1 MKKVLKISVIVF
13 LTLFGVLL
21 ILPFAFKNQIK
32 AIAQEQIDKKIDAKV
47 RFSGVHL
54 SFIRNFPN
62 ISAGL
67 EHINVIGKGEFS
79 KDTLISAER
88 FRAVV
93 DIMSIFRGET
103 YKINQIILDKP
114 VIHALVHTNGNPNW
128 DIFLSEETVAKEE
141 KTEPA
146 PFSVNLESYKINNAD
161 IYYED
166 QTQPVVVS
174 IKNLTHKGEGD
185 FTENI
190 YDLITTSS
198 AEEVTINY
206 DGIKYLSRNKLNA
219 KVDLNINNK
228 TSVYKFLENEILL
241 NDLPLKFSGTVAV
254 PDSNIQLD
262 LVFNCPN
269 AEVKQLFSLIPAVYK
284 KDYET
289 LKSEGKL
296 TCSGLVRGVYNDVTY
311 PAFDI
316 KLNVANGK
324 IQYSGLPSA
333 VSDINIDMNVANP
346 AAKNFNSILFDIRKF
361 QAKMGSNPVTIQGKL
376 NGLSPVSLSSV
387 AVNAKLN
394 LGELTQI
401 FPVEG
406 SELKGNFG
414 VDATLNGVYDTLK
427 KTFPKVNAKINMANG
442 FAKNKDYPVVLE
454 NINFNG
460 TLINNNGDLASTLLD
475 LTNFHF
481 DLDKKPFDGKVKI
494 SNFDTPNYE
503 GVVKGSVDLDK
514 ITQIYP
520 IEGMKL
526 SGMFDIDGTANGIYD
541 SKSNALPKMDAKINM
556 KNGYVKNEEYKVELK
571 NLNFNGTLVN
581 PAGTMAAAML
591 NLPALHF
598 DLDNEPI
605 DAKVMINNFDNP
617 VFDISCNGGLD
628 LGKMMKIY
636 PVEGMKLDGKLK
648 INQFFTKG
656 SMEDVQ
662 NERYAKTNTGGNVQ
676 LQNIHYE
683 SKDLGYPVHIPSGT
697 LNFNTQKLDLS
708 AIYGTI
714 GKTDFILNGNLTNY
728 LAYALFENE
737 PLGGDLTIQCKKLN
751 LNEWMG
757 AEDPAAVSE
766 QSAVAPSSGEMSV
779 VEVPSGYRMNINT
792 SAQEVIYDNL
802 ILKNFSGKIGVE
814 EKALNLKNVLFETLG
829 GKFAVNGIYD
839 TKNTKNPAFGLDL
852 DIKDLAFKQAFRY
865 FNSFRKLAPLAEFI
879 DGKFNTQL
887 QFMGVLDQK
896 MMPVLENVGGL
907 GIFELLNGKLTGSP
921 ITNKLAEV
929 TKMADFKEINLQKA
943 ASKFVIKDG
952 WLEVAPFDVK
962 AKDINL
968 NVGGKQALTGG
979 IDYLVKLDAPLGKG
993 GEAAQKAL
1001 STLIGGAVQKMER
1014 IKVDL
1019 RVGGTAKNPVI
1030 TGINGGT
1037 TSDIKD
1043 QAIDLAKDKA
1053 EDLIKDKTGLD
1064 IPLNKDSLKN
1074 KIEDKKDE
1082 IINQAKDKAE
1092 ELKNKAEEEAKKK
1105 EEEIRKKL
1113 EEERRKKEEEIRKKA
1128 EEAKKR
1134 TEDSIK
1140 KALDKLKGN
1149 LGIPKWK

>member
-1 MKKVLKISVIVF
+1 MKKILKISAIIF
-13 LTLFGVLL
+13 LVLFGVLL

-32 AIAQEQIDKKIDAKV
+32 AIAEKQIDKKIDAKV

-67 EHINVIGKGEFS
+67 EGVKIIGKGEFS
-79 KDTLISAER
+79 KDTLIAANR

-93 DIMSIFRGET
+93 DIMSIIKGET
-103 YKINQIILDKP
+103 YKINKIILDKP
-114 VIHALVHTNGNPNW
+114 VIHAIVHPNGKANW
-128 DIFLSEETVAKEE
+128 DIYLSEPDTAKG
-141 KTEPA
+141 KDQSTS
-146 PFSVNLESYKINNAD
+146 FSMNLQSYEINGAN
-161 IYYED
+161 IKYED
-166 QTQPVVVS
+166 ETLPVKVNV
-174 IKNLTHKGEGD
+174 KDFTHKGEGN

-198 AEEVTINY
+198 AQEVSINY
-206 DGIKYLSRNKLNA
+206 DGISYLNKNKLNA
-219 KVDLNINNK
+219 KVNLNVDNK
-228 TSVYKFLENEILL
+228 KSTYKFLENEILL
-241 NDLPLKFSGTVAV
+241 NDLPVKFSGTIAM
-254 PDSNIQLD
+254 PDTNILLD
-262 LVFNCPN
+262 LIFNCPN
-269 AEVKQLFSLIPAVYK
+269 AEVKQLFSLVPAIYK
-284 KDYET
+284 KGYET

-296 TCSGLVRGVYNDVTY
+296 SFSGIVRGVYNAVTY
-311 PAFDI
+311 PAFDV

-333 VSDINIDMNVANP
+333 VSAINIDMNVANP
-346 AAKNFNSILFDIRKF
+346 AGNDFNKILFDIRKF
-361 QAKMGSNPVTIQGKL
+361 QAKMGSNPVNIEGKI
-376 NGLSPVSLSSV
+376 NGLSPVTMN
-387 AVNAKLN
+387 AVVKAKLN
-394 LGELTQI
+394 LEELTQI
-401 FPVEG
+401 FPIEG
-406 SELKGNFG
+406 SELKGDFG

-427 KTFPKVNAKINMANG
+427 KSFPKVNAQINMDKG
-442 FAKNKDYPVVLE
+442 FVKNKEYPVVLE

-460 TLINNNGDLASTLLD
+460 TLINTNGDLASTLLD
-475 LTNFHF
+475 LSNFHF
-481 DLDKKPFDGKVKI
+481 DLDKKPFDGKVKV
-494 SNFDTPNYE
+494 SNFDTPNYD
-503 GVVKGSVDLDK
+503 GMVKGSVDLDK
-514 ITQIYP
+514 LTQIYP
-520 IEGMKL
+520 VEGMKL
-526 SGMFDIDGTANGIYD
+526 SGLFNIDGIANGIYD
-541 SKSNALPKMDAKINM
+541 AKSNALPKMNAKM
-556 KNGYVKNEEYKVELK
+556 SMTNGYVKNEEYKVELK
-571 NLNFNGTLVN
+571 NLNFNGTLIN
-581 PAGTMAAAML
+581 STGTMAAAML
-591 NLPALHF
+591 NLPQLHF
-598 DLDNEPI
+598 EMDNEPI
-605 DAKVMINNFDNP
+605 DAKVIINNFDNP

-628 LGKMMKIY
+628 LGKIMKIY
-636 PVEGMKLDGKLK
+636 PVEGLNLDGKVK
-648 INQFFTKG
+648 INQFSTKG
-656 SMEDVQ
+656 SMEEVR
-662 NERYAKTNTGGNVQ
+662 NEKYAQTNTKGSVQ

-683 SKDLGYPVHIPSGT
+683 SKDLGYPVHIPSGN

-714 GKTDFILNGNLTNY
+714 GKTDFMLNGSLTNY

-757 AEDPAAVSE
+757 ADDPSAVSE
-766 QSAVAPSSGEMSV
+766 QSAIAPSSNEMSV
-779 VEVPSGYRMNINT
+779 IEVPSGYRMNINT

-802 ILKNFSGKIGVE
+802 ILKNFSGKIGIE

-839 TKNTKNPAFGLDL
+839 TKNAKSPSYGIDL
-852 DIKDLAFKQAFRY
+852 DIKDLAFKQAFKY
-865 FNSFRKLAPLAEFI
+865 FNSFRKLAPIAEFL

-887 QFMGVLDQK
+887 QFMGVMNQK
-896 MMPVLENVGGL
+896 MMPVLENIAGL

-921 ITNKLAEV
+921 ITNRLSEV
-929 TKMADFKEINLQKA
+929 TKIADFKEINLQKA
-943 ASKFVIKDG
+943 SSKFVIKDG

-962 AKDINL
+962 TKDINL
-968 NVGGKQALTGG
+968 NVGGKQALSGN
-979 IDYLVKLDAPLGKG
+979 IDYLVKVDAPLGKG

-1001 STLIGGAVQKMER
+1001 STLTGGAIQNTGR
-1014 IKVDL
+1014 LKVDL
-1019 RVGGTAKNPVI
+1019 KLGGTAQNPII

-1037 TSDIKD
+1037 TADIKD

-1053 EDLIKDKTGLD
+1053 EDLIKDKTGVD
-1064 IPLNKDSLKN
+1064 VPLNKDSLKN